1 MITTDNDDDWVW
13 IDEWLGVLMS
23 RSMVDRLMELVDELQ
38 RQVMM
43 MMMMMMMVWTDE
55 WLGETVHRCKKS

>member
-13 IDEWLGVLMS
+13 IDEWLGVSMS

-43 MMMMMMMVWTDE
+43 MMMMMVWTDG
-55 WLGETVHRCKKS
+55 WLGETVHRCKNS